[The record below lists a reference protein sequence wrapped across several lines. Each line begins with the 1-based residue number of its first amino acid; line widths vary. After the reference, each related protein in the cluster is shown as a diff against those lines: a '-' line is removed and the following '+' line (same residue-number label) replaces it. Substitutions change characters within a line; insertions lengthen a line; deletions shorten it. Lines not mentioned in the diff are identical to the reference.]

1 MNTKD
6 KEIINN
12 FIKVR
17 NLNKRTVYGYNNAIK
32 LYTKFNNKS
41 LSELIKEAENDE
53 ENGVRWK
60 NRLCPI

>member
-41 LSELIKEAENDE
+41 
-53 ENGVRWK
+53 
-60 NRLCPI
+60 